1 MNKQLLNDEIT
12 KFNID
17 SEEIKKIY
25 DNIDIKKFNQHKP
38 LSIFEVSIILITI
51 YLLCFIIY
59 KYVCKRK

>member
-1 MNKQLLNDEIT
+1 MNKELLNDEIK

-25 DNIDIKKFNQHKP
+25 DNIDIKKFNKHMP
-38 LSIFEVSIILITI
+38 LSIFESSIVFITI

-59 KYVCKRK
+59 KYINK

>member
-1 MNKQLLNDEIT
+1 MNKQLLNEEIK

-25 DNIDIKKFNQHKP
+25 DNIDIKKFNIHKP
-38 LSIFEVSIILITI
+38 LSIFEVSIVLITL

-59 KYVCKRK
+59 KYICKRK

>member
-1 MNKQLLNDEIT
+1 MNKQLLNDEIK

-38 LSIFEVSIILITI
+38 LSIFEVSIVLITI

-59 KYVCKRK
+59 KYTCKRK

>member
-1 MNKQLLNDEIT
+1 MNKQLINDEIK
-12 KFNID
+12 KF
-17 SEEIKKIY
+17 
-25 DNIDIKKFNQHKP
+25 NIDIKKFNQHKP

>member
-1 MNKQLLNDEIT
+1 MNKQLINEEIK

-25 DNIDIKKFNQHKP
+25 DNIDIKKFNKHMP
-38 LSIFEVSIILITI
+38 LSIFESSIVFITI

-59 KYVCKRK
+59 KYINK